1 MSSNSKFYWKMAQ
14 RRMPAMAALFLLCT
28 GLAVALAIKLP
39 TTYSATARLLV
50 EPPQISGMETLVVD
64 DLAQLQIIEQRL
76 MVRANMIDV
85 ADRRRVF
92 PNRGSMSADG
102 IVEAMRGKTEIETSS
117 GRNQATLMAISFD
130 AGEAKTASDVV
141 NDFVT
146 LILQDNVRIR
156 TGRAEDTLAFF
167 NQEIERLSVDL
178 DLQSE
183 KILAFKAENSDALPE
198 DQPYR
203 LTRLGDLQERIARI
217 ERDIAG
223 QNQRRDSIM
232 SVYEATGSL
241 QSQSSAALT
250 PDQRQLQGLQGELSA
265 ALVTFSEENPRVKV
279 LKGRIAALEAKISAQ
294 AGVDVA
300 DTNDP
305 NAQQNA
311 ILQINLAEI
320 DGAVDN
326 LRTELVQANAELS
339 RLRDAIE
346 RTPANQIALEALERD
361 YDNLQ
366 TQYNAAVERGN
377 QARMGERIELGSKGQ
392 RITVIEQATVPNQ
405 PSSPNRPLISIAG
418 VAAGLGMA
426 GGLFFLLEFLNRTAR
441 RPVELTNALGITPLA
456 TIPYMEDERHK
467 LLRRSRLVASFLIV
481 VIGMPAALW
490 AIDTFYLPLD
500 LIVERII
507 EKLGLG

>member
-1 MSSNSKFYWKMAQ
+1 MSSNSKFYWKIAQ
-14 RRMPAMAALFLLCT
+14 RRLPAMAALFLLCT
-28 GLAVALAIKLP
+28 GVAIALALKLP

-64 DLAQLQIIEQRL
+64 DMAQLQIIEQRL
-76 MVRANMIDV
+76 MVRANMIDI

-92 PNRGSMSADG
+92 PDRGSMSADG
-102 IVEAMRGKTEIETSS
+102 IVAAMRDKTEIESSS
-117 GRNQATLMAISFD
+117 GRDQATLMSITFN

-183 KILAFKAENSDALPE
+183 KILAFKSENADALPE

-203 LTRLGDLQERIARI
+203 LTRLGDLQERAARI

-241 QSQSSAALT
+241 QSRNSSAMT
-250 PDQRQLQGLQGELSA
+250 PDQRRLQALQGDLNA
-265 ALVTFSEENPRVKV
+265 ALSIYSETNPRVKV
-279 LKGRIAALEAKISAQ
+279 LQSQIASLEAQIGAQ
-294 AGVDVA
+294 AGVPLDEA
-300 DTNDP
+300 DP

-320 DGAVDN
+320 DGAIDN

-361 YDNLQ
+361 YGNLQ
-366 TQYNAAVERGN
+366 AQYNAAVDRGN
-377 QARMGERIELGSKGQ
+377 TARMGERIELGSKGQ

-405 PSSPNRPLISIAG
+405 PSSPNRPLISAAG

-507 EKLGLG
+507 EQLGLG